1 MRCLFD
7 RELLGVAASRRAAG
21 AILSTRLTFLAP
33 SRNVELEAHPR
44 QRGPVTCLDV
54 ERRDE
59 RLLVTGGLD
68 ASVCLWDLEQRASPE
83 AATWAGT
90 EAATHAALASGQ
102 RPPGDAPP
110 PPPPPGPRVVK
121 PLVRIGKSR
130 KDDFFAPHAVAV
142 SSVQWYSIDSGA
154 FVSGGMDGLV
164 KLWDAEAAAVVCSIK
179 VGAHV
184 YAARMPS
191 LALSHCLVAVGG
203 DQSDVKLVDLRARAA
218 SHTLVGHASAVWDV
232 AWSPSCEWT
241 LATGG
246 ADHGVRLWDIRRA
259 NACVATLDQHGTGAD
274 GDCGS
279 GARNSWGGGGDY
291 FKVVSARGSAGGAAK
306 RRASPAV
313 AGCSSAKAA
322 KLKTASS
329 STFAWRDDAEARG
342 VTSHNSAVNG
352 VVFAPSGQHLVTSCA
367 GAGEGGSLRVWSVGG
382 AAPPA
387 LCHAVHFSG
396 GSSDR
401 MHGPCGIAVLQPQRH
416 AWARGGGGFE
426 AAFEVALPLSPE
438 PHVAIFRA
446 DPTAPAGTEA
456 ASGGGLPA
464 QLLRGHL
471 EPAAAACFRP
481 SVAQLVT
488 CGTDGL
494 VLVWEKDAAEAGR
507 HREALAA
514 GERRRAD
521 RHAAMASAIQ
531 APTAPGN
538 AAVAVAAA
546 AASAF
551 AASESSAGGFLEDGL
566 GDAWSDDSDDG
577 GQDGDQRVREQLSP
591 RQAQPGRGRGRRRNH
606 NSHA

>member
-1 MRCLFD
+1 
-7 RELLGVAASRRAAG
+7 
-21 AILSTRLTFLAP
+21 
-33 SRNVELEAHPR
+33 VELEAHPR

-54 ERRDE
+54 ERRDK

-83 AATWAGT
+83 AATRASA
-90 EAATHAALASGQ
+90 EAAAHAALAAGQ

-130 KDDFFAPHAVAV
+130 KDKMFAPHAVAV
-142 SSVQWYSIDSGA
+142 SSVQWYPIDSGA

-191 LALSHCLVAVGG
+191 LALSHCLVAVAG

-218 SHTLVGHASAVWDV
+218 AHTLVGHASAVWDV

-259 NACVATLDQHGTGAD
+259 NACVATLDQHGAGAD
-274 GDCGS
+274 GDDGN
-279 GARNSWGGGGDY
+279 GAGNSWGDGGDD

-306 RRASPAV
+306 RSASA
-313 AGCSSAKAA
+313 AGARGSSAKAA
-322 KLKTASS
+322 KLKTSPS
-329 STFAWRDDAEARG
+329 STFAWRGDAGGRG
-342 VTSHNSAVNG
+342 VTSHNSGVNG
-352 VVFAPSGQHLVTSCA
+352 VIFAPSGRHLVTSCA
-367 GAGEGGSLRVWSVGG
+367 GGSLQVWSVRG
-382 AAPPA
+382 AAPPT
-387 LCHAVHFSG
+387 LCHASHFSG

-401 MHGPCGIAVLQPQRH
+401 VRGPYGMAVLQPQRH
-416 AWARGGGGFE
+416 AWARGGGGFG
-426 AAFEVALPLSPE
+426 AAFEVALRLSPE

-446 DPTAPAGTEA
+446 DPTAPAGTGA
-456 ASGGGLPA
+456 PSGGGLPA

-481 SVAQLVT
+481 CAAQLVT
-488 CGTDGL
+488 CGADGL
-494 VLVWEKDAAEAGR
+494 VLVWEKDSAEAGR
-507 HREALAA
+507 RREALAA

-521 RHAAMASAIQ
+521 RHAAMTSAVQASA
-531 APTAPGN
+531 APGN
-538 AAVAVAAA
+538 AAVAVTPAAAA
-546 AASAF
+546 AASTA
-551 AASESSAGGFLEDGL
+551 AASLASAAARGRASAAAGGFLEDGL

-577 GQDGDQRVREQLSP
+577 GQGGDQRAREHLLP
-591 RQAQPGRGRGRRRNH
+591 RQAQPGRVRGRRRNH